1 MAAKN
6 PYTFLIELPNHA
18 LYTIVLPLMRIRI
31 RIMTK
36 KKHVIITGAGPVGC
50 VSALIIA
57 KAGINVTL
65 LEAEKELP
73 LDMRASTFHPPTLD
87 MLDELGIVQEII
99 NQGLITPKFQ
109 YRDRQDGLIAEFD
122 MTAITDFTKHPYRV
136 QAEQY
141 KLTRIISDI
150 LKSYPH
156 VDQKFHAKATS
167 LQQDDSSVTV
177 YFDSPD
183 GPQSVQADY
192 LISCDG
198 SRSFARKTLEI
209 GFPGFTYPEL
219 FMVVSTTDDI
229 TEVVPDM
236 CPVAYI
242 TDPEEWCAVIRAPEM
257 WRFLIPTDP
266 DMTEEQLLD
275 NDFLESRI
283 QGFAPKKQKYKI
295 SHSTLYPVNQRVAE
309 TYRKGR
315 VLLAGDAAHVNNPL
329 GGMGMNGGVH
339 DGVNVSEKLV
349 QILNDGASDDLLDLY
364 DRQRRPIAVEYVQA
378 HTIRNKKIMEEKDP
392 AIRKKRQDEI
402 KGVLGDQKKSLELM
416 MQVSMINSVKKSNAI
431 I

>member
-1 MAAKN
+1 MAKKN
-6 PYTFLIELPNHA
+6 
-18 LYTIVLPLMRIRI
+18 
-31 RIMTK
+31 
-36 KKHVIITGAGPVGC
+36 HVVITGAGPVGC
-50 VSALIIA
+50 ISALILA
-57 KAGINVTL
+57 KAGVHVTL
-65 LEAEKELP
+65 LEAESELP

-87 MLDELGIVQEII
+87 MLDELGIVQKVIS
-99 NQGLITPKFQ
+99 QGLITPKFQ
-109 YRDRQDGLIAEFD
+109 YRDRQEGLIAEFD
-122 MTAITDFTKHPYRV
+122 MTAISEFTKHPYRV

-150 LKSYPH
+150 LRDYPH
-156 VDQKFHAKATS
+156 VEQKFDARATS
-167 LQQDDSSVTV
+167 LEQDDSSVTV
-177 YFDSPD
+177 HFDTPG
-183 GPQSVQADY
+183 GPQSISADY
-192 LISCDG
+192 LMSCDG
-198 SRSFARKTLEI
+198 SRSFARKTLNI

-219 FMVVSTTDDI
+219 FMVVSTTDEI

-242 TDPEEWCAVIRAPEM
+242 TDPDEWCAVIRAPEM

-275 NDFLESRI
+275 SDFLESRI
-283 QGFAPKKQKYKI
+283 QGFAPKKQKYTI

-349 QILNDGASDDLLDLY
+349 QIFNEGASDDLLDLY
-364 DRQRRPIAVEYVQA
+364 DRQRRPIAIEYVQA
-378 HTIRNKKIMEEKDP
+378 HSIRNKKIMEEKNP
-392 AIRKKRQDEI
+392 TIRKQRQDEI
-402 KGVLGDQKKSLELM
+402 KTVLEDQKKSFELM
-416 MQVSMINSVKKSNAI
+416 MQVSMINSINKSNSI
-431 I
+431 V

>member
-1 MAAKN
+1 M
-6 PYTFLIELPNHA
+6 PN
-18 LYTIVLPLMRIRI
+18 
-31 RIMTK
+31 

-50 VSALIIA
+50 VSALILA
-57 KAGINVTL
+57 KAGIHVTL
-65 LEAEKELP
+65 LEAESDLP

-87 MLDELGIVQEII
+87 MLDALGVVEEVI
-99 NQGLITPKFQ
+99 NQGLITPQFQ
-109 YRDRQDGLIAEFD
+109 YRDRQEGLIAEFD
-122 MTAITDFTKHPYRV
+122 MAAVSEFTKHPYRV

-150 LKSYPH
+150 LSAYPH
-156 VDQKFHAKATS
+156 VEQKFGSRAAS
-167 LQQDDSSVTV
+167 LDQDDSSVTV
-177 YFDSPD
+177 HFETPD
-183 GPQSVQADY
+183 GPQSVSADY
-192 LISCDG
+192 LMSCDG
-198 SRSFARKTLEI
+198 SRSFARKSLNI

-229 TEVVPDM
+229 TKIVPDM
-236 CPVAYI
+236 CSVAYI
-242 TDPEEWCAVIRAPEM
+242 TDPQEWCAVIRAPEM

-266 DMTEEQLLD
+266 NMAEAELLD
-275 NDFLESRI
+275 IEYLESRI
-283 QGFAPKKQKYKI
+283 QGFAPKKQKYTI

-349 QILNDGASDDLLDLY
+349 QILNEGASDNLLDLY

-378 HTIRNKKIMEEKDP
+378 HSIRNKKIMEEKDP
-392 AIRKKRQDEI
+392 KIRKQRQDEI
-402 KGVLGDQKKSLELM
+402 KAVYENKEKSLELM
-416 MQVSMINSVKKSNAI
+416 MQVSMINSINKSNAI

>member
-1 MAAKN
+1 M
-6 PYTFLIELPNHA
+6 PN
-18 LYTIVLPLMRIRI
+18 
-31 RIMTK
+31 

-50 VSALIIA
+50 VSALILA
-57 KAGINVTL
+57 KAGIHVTL
-65 LEAEKELP
+65 LEAESDLP

-87 MLDELGIVQEII
+87 MLDDLGVVEEVI
-99 NQGLITPKFQ
+99 NQGLITPQFQ
-109 YRDRQDGLIAEFD
+109 YRDRQEGLIAEFD
-122 MTAITDFTKHPYRV
+122 MTAVSEFTKHPYRV

-150 LKSYPH
+150 LSAYPH
-156 VDQKFHAKATS
+156 VEQKFGSRAAS
-167 LQQDDSSVTV
+167 LDQDDSSVTV
-177 YFDSPD
+177 HFETPD
-183 GPQSVQADY
+183 GPQSVSADY
-192 LISCDG
+192 LMSCDG
-198 SRSFARKTLEI
+198 SRSFARKSLNI

-229 TEVVPDM
+229 TKIVPDM
-236 CPVAYI
+236 CSVAYI
-242 TDPEEWCAVIRAPEM
+242 TDPQEWCAVIRAPEM

-266 DMTEEQLLD
+266 NMAEAELLD
-275 NDFLESRI
+275 IEYLESRI
-283 QGFAPKKQKYKI
+283 QGFAPKKKKYTI

-349 QILNDGASDDLLDLY
+349 QILNEGASDNLLDLY

-378 HTIRNKKIMEEKDP
+378 HSIRNKKIMEEKDP
-392 AIRKKRQDEI
+392 KIRKQRQDEI
-402 KGVLGDQKKSLELM
+402 KAVHENKEKSLELM
-416 MQVSMINSVKKSNAI
+416 MQVSMINSINKSNAI